1 MIGVVIF
8 TFIIC
13 YLQSVLYSNVEKEI
27 QSMDGVASEVKKY
40 LLVLLL
46 SIYIPSVVLI
56 IIVVASI

>member
-1 MIGVVIF
+1 MVGVVIF

-13 YLQSVLYSNVEKEI
+13 LLQSVLYSNVEKET

-46 SIYIPSVVLI
+46 SIYIPCVVLI
-56 IIVVASI
+56 IIGVVSI